1 MPQQTA
7 MAKVTEI
14 VTILV
19 PVMFVFRDLDGKQA
33 RHRPAAAAVVGVRR

>member
-19 PVMFVFRDLDGKQA
+19 PVIFVFRDLDGNKLVIVQQPL
-33 RHRPAAAAVVGVRR
+33 RS